1 MREVKFRCENVNILA
16 VHSLLVNVFSNQLTN
31 KVLPCAGP
39 SVQREHEGLLRVVV
53 AHESIH
59 SFQDDAGRD
68 VLSEQFAFQV
78 SLETYKVHSRKST
91 VLVVANT

>member
-1 MREVKFRCENVNILA
+1 MWEVKLRCEDMNKAA
-16 VHSLLVNVFSNQLTN
+16 VHSLSINAFGDQLTD

-39 SVQREHEGLLRVVV
+39 SVQREHQRLLRVVV

-59 SFQDDAGRD
+59 SFQDDARRD

-78 SLETYKVHSRKST
+78 ILET
-91 VLVVANT
+91 